1 MTDNILEK
9 LKTKCV
15 FIAEW
20 ECPIET
26 SEIPLEVCKLCLEA
40 RKIQSKSI
48 KIMRQIRTVE
58 VLPALKVV
66 SDTDTE
72 VPQIVSWPS

>member
-1 MTDNILEK
+1 MKDNILEK

-15 FIAEW
+15 FIAGW

-40 RKIQSKSI
+40 RKLHSKHV
-48 KIMRQIRTVE
+48 KITRQIESVE
-58 VLPALKVV
+58 ALPPHHVLDDA
-66 SDTDTE
+66 E
-72 VPQIVSWPS
+72 IPQIVTEPQ

>member
-26 SEIPLEVCKLCLEA
+26 SEIPLEVCKICLEA
-40 RKIQSKSI
+40 RKVRSKHV
-48 KIMRQIRTVE
+48 KITRQITSVE
-58 VLPALKVV
+58 ALPSARIM
-66 SDTDTE
+66 SDTEVNAE
-72 VPQIVSWPS
+72 VPQIIF

>member
-48 KIMRQIRTVE
+48 KITRQIKSVE
-58 VLPALKVV
+58 VLPAHKVV
-66 SDTDTE
+66 LDIDTE
-72 VPQIVSWPS
+72 VPQIVS